1 MLDFDDAISLEARGW
16 RQWSRSHDPLNLFLC
31 DGDLW
36 LCPIADWENVP
47 VGTVMTSIM
56 GEEKTKGKDYIDLD
70 TRFGLLA
77 YGVVIKPGPPP
88 LNWSVG
94 LGKIFPA
101 ALQPGEGVVE

>member
-1 MLDFDDAISLEARGW
+1 MLDFDEILDFDDPISLDARGW
-16 RQWSRSHDPLNLFLC
+16 RQWRNEPLI

-36 LCPIADWENVP
+36 LCPLSDWENVP
-47 VGTVMTSIM
+47 AGTVLTSIT
-56 GEEKTKGKDYIDLD
+56 GERKTKGKDYIDLD

-94 LGKIFPA
+94 LGKILPA